1 MQDLVFANDSHLR
14 QNGRMS
20 AVTDQP
26 PILTAADRA
35 APALAD
41 APTGQRLRVLRLQAP
56 AGGGADGWQ
65 QQLADLGFTP
75 GETAMVMRRGW
86 PSGDPLAVRIG
97 SSTFALRRAEAAC
110 VRVEPLT

>member
-1 MQDLVFANDSHLR
+1 MHTVSHPA
-14 QNGRMS
+14 S
-20 AVTDQP
+20 TYPV
-26 PILTAADRA
+26 ADG
-35 APALAD
+35 PASTLAD
-41 APTGQRLRVLRLQAP
+41 APTGQRLRVRQLQAP
-56 AGGGADGWQ
+56 LGGGANGWQ